1 MKRDWIRYLLD
12 EWIIPL
18 GLGAMII
25 GGAFGF
31 VKLLMMISSR

>member
-31 VKLLMMISSR
+31 VELLMMISSR